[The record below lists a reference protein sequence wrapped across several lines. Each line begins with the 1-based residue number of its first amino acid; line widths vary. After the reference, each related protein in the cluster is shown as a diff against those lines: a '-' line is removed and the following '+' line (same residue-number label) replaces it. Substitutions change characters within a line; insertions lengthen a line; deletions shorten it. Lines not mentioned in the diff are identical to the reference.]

1 MGETLVSQGLITH
14 EDIQEAMFG
23 KESKVISIGL
33 PAYCL
38 LQALFRSTKAG
49 SPGILISKYNCVFFL
64 FPLPFVSN
72 VQDYLVLIISNESF
86 YFCLLLQCS

>member
-1 MGETLVSQGLITH
+1 MGETLVSQGLITY

-49 SPGILISKYNCVFFL
+49 SPGILISNVFHL
-64 FPLPFVSN
+64 FSHPFASN
-72 VQDYLVLIISNESF
+72 VQDHLVLIIWNKSF
-86 YFCLLLQCS
+86 YFFLLLQCS